1 MNTGTGS
8 VLQWDMRML
17 DSTLQIGSKSQLF
30 RMRETTS
37 DSLVSSEQYGK
48 TSIVMG
54 TSKGSNF
61 FLAGSNHGVAGL
73 FDIRDN
79 SLGSVCTLHG
89 GHTGAIRSISWI
101 PQRQIVATASSDC
114 TVRLW
119 NLAGK

>member
-1 MNTGTGS
+1 M
-8 VLQWDMRML
+8 M

-37 DSLVSSEQYGK
+37 DSLVSSEQVGK

-54 TSKGSNF
+54 STTKNSNF
-61 FLAGSNHGVAGL
+61 FLAGSNHSVAGL

-79 SLGSVCTLHG
+79 SLSSICTLHG

-119 NLAGK
+119 NLARK